1 MNSTCIRG
9 LLTCSDCS
17 KPRVVY
23 SRYKPSGKGIRTVNQ
38 ELDVLE
44 SKGEFK
50 CGTDITKIFEK
61 DKELKTK
68 IVTVDRR
75 LSCAD
80 PIETRFYSQFEDQN
94 GICAFC
100 TTELKEEDT
109 QQLKTL
115 IENKWKVQP
124 SCAQTECLSLNPKA
138 NYKQGWTAHA
148 KQDRKRKQA
157 EAPPPRKKPKKTAR
171 RKPKKP
177 ERRKP
182 TFPKKTAHPTSET
195 RLTSC

>member
-17 KPRVVY
+17 KPRIVY
-23 SRYKPSGKGIRTVNQ
+23 SRYKPSGKGIRPVNQ
-38 ELDVLE
+38 KLDVLE

-50 CGTDITKIFEK
+50 CGTDITKIFGK

-68 IVTVDRR
+68 IVTVDQR

-80 PIETRFYSQFEDQN
+80 PIEPRFYSKFEAQN

-109 QQLKTL
+109 QELKTL
-115 IENKWKVQP
+115 IGNKWKVQP
-124 SCAQTECLSLNPKA
+124 SCAQKGCLSLNPKA

-157 EAPPPRKKPKKTAR
+157 DAPSLRKKPTNPAR

-182 TFPKKTAHPTSET
+182 TVPKKPTRPTS
-195 RLTSC
+195 